1 MIEHPPDK
9 PMAPF
14 RTIVAELDALVLACI
29 GGCSVF
35 VLLSEETAAKQA
47 ERHTYVLPSDYAR
60 LQSLIDQGQVTLEE
74 PRTLVFMAELGR
86 GKWWKA
92 VVKCTADGRETL
104 LVTFH
109 RAKPDQVAAARRRG
123 TLIRLGQREAAP
135 GGAQSLLAQ
144 PEPRV

>member
-1 MIEHPPDK
+1 
-9 PMAPF
+9 MAPP
-14 RTIVAELDALVLACI
+14 RNIVAELDASILARL
-29 GGCSVF
+29 GGRSRF
-35 VLLSEETAAKQA
+35 VQLSEYTAAKQA
-47 ERHTYVLPSDYAR
+47 ERHPYVLPSDYAR
-60 LQSLIDQGQVTLEE
+60 LQSLIDQGQVTLEK
-74 PRTLVFMAELGR
+74 PRTLVFISELDR

-109 RAKPDQVAAARRRG
+109 RAKPNQAATARRRG
-123 TLIRLGQREAAP
+123 TLVHLGQKETAP